1 MTLSKEHLYRSNKLS
16 YIVLVFIAA
25 LFVIRNIQSFLQGNH
40 IGSIVALT
48 ITIISIITATFFIIF
63 TKDKGTT
70 IYGMCS
76 IGFIMYA
83 AELFTH
89 KEVLNY
95 YLIIPIIII
104 SFLTFNIKFIGLIGL
119 VTIIIN
125 IINITIKTILL
136 DEKDLAIYANIII
149 FIILISA
156 TTTGMAKL
164 IGEALL
170 SSRTLLLKSIEHQE
184 KVADTVMTTVTEITG
199 HFNELLLD
207 IKEVDQEASTNN
219 TSLKA
224 IADSQEE
231 TVAEINQQVSMT
243 ANIQN
248 AILNTQSSMAEVD
261 MTTKEVTDSMN
272 HGLQLVEKL
281 QAQSDKVDFNAKE
294 MADIVNKLSA
304 KVTDVSA
311 ITNTIMAISSETN
324 LLALNATIEAA
335 RAGDAGKGFAVVADE
350 IRNLSEETRISTQKI
365 TDIITD
371 LEQVTNTTLDI
382 LNESVKNIVEQS
394 EQVKLVNDTF
404 IKSGKDIEDLKT
416 LTHKILNDIHSV
428 GSANEKIVDSISQL
442 SAATQEVSSASQE
455 GYEASEYITMKLD
468 NFIKQ
473 IEIMYRKLERLVSE
487 FKNNQK

>member
-1 MTLSKEHLYRSNKLS
+1 
-16 YIVLVFIAA
+16 
-25 LFVIRNIQSFLQGNH
+25 
-40 IGSIVALT
+40 
-48 ITIISIITATFFIIF
+48 
-63 TKDKGTT
+63 
-70 IYGMCS
+70 
-76 IGFIMYA
+76 
-83 AELFTH
+83 
-89 KEVLNY
+89 
-95 YLIIPIIII
+95 
-104 SFLTFNIKFIGLIGL
+104 
-119 VTIIIN
+119 
-125 IINITIKTILL
+125 
-136 DEKDLAIYANIII
+136 
-149 FIILISA
+149 
-156 TTTGMAKL
+156 
-164 IGEALL
+164 
-170 SSRTLLLKSIEHQE
+170 
-184 KVADTVMTTVTEITG
+184 
-199 HFNELLLD
+199 
-207 IKEVDQEASTNN
+207 
-219 TSLKA
+219 
-224 IADSQEE
+224 
-231 TVAEINQQVSMT
+231 MT

-294 MADIVNKLSA
+294 MADIVSKLSA

-335 RAGDAGKGFAVVADE
+335 RAGDAGKGFTVVADE